1 MTSPMKKILHI
12 IKVGGNIID
21 DEARL
26 SEFLNR
32 FASLEG
38 AKVLVHGG
46 GKLATRLAADLKIP
60 QQMVDGRRIT
70 DAETLRIVTMV
81 YAGLINKSI
90 VAGLQARNCP
100 SIGLCGADADIIRA
114 HKRQHATTDYG
125 FVGDVDQVDGSR
137 LAALADS
144 GLAVILA
151 PITHDGSGQLLN
163 TNADTIAQETAKALS
178 AYFDT
183 TLIYCFEKAGVLLD
197 AEDDSTCIPTIDPDT
212 FETLKSEGKIFAGM
226 IPKLTNAFQAL
237 RSGVG
242 KVVIGKAEDWDRLM
256 SGATGTTI
264 TLHPQSHGR

>member
-1 MTSPMKKILHI
+1 MKKNLHI

-21 DEARL
+21 DDTRL
-26 SEFLNR
+26 DAFLSR

-60 QQMVDGRRIT
+60 QQIVDGRRIT
-70 DAETLRIVTMV
+70 DAETLR
-81 YAGLINKSI
+81 
-90 VAGLQARNCP
+90 VAALQARNCAA
-100 SIGLCGADADIIRA
+100 IGLCGADADIIRA

-125 FVGDVDQVDGSR
+125 FVGDVDRVDGRR
-137 LAALADS
+137 LAELADS

-151 PITHDGSGQLLN
+151 PITHDGNGQLLN

-197 AEDDSTCIPTIDPDT
+197 AEDDSTCIPAIDPVT
-212 FETLKSEGKIFAGM
+212 FETLKDEGKIFAGM

-237 RSGVG
+237 GAGVG

-256 SGATGTTI
+256 AGETGTTI
-264 TLHPQSHGR
+264 TLNLHPHGR

>member
-1 MTSPMKKILHI
+1 
-12 IKVGGNIID
+12 
-21 DEARL
+21 
-26 SEFLNR
+26 
-32 FASLEG
+32 
-38 AKVLVHGG
+38 
-46 GKLATRLAADLKIP
+46 
-60 QQMVDGRRIT
+60 
-70 DAETLRIVTMV
+70 
-81 YAGLINKSI
+81 
-90 VAGLQARNCP
+90 
-100 SIGLCGADADIIRA
+100 
-114 HKRQHATTDYG
+114 
-125 FVGDVDQVDGSR
+125 

-178 AYFDT
+178 AHFDT

-197 AEDDSTCIPTIDPDT
+197 AEDDSTCIPTIDRDT

>member
-1 MTSPMKKILHI
+1 MKKPLHI

-26 SEFLNR
+26 NDFLNP
-32 FASLEG
+32 FAKLEG
-38 AKVLVHGG
+38 AKVLIHGG

-60 QQMVDGRRIT
+60 QQMVEGRRIT
-70 DAETLRIVTMV
+70 DADTLRIVTMV

-114 HKRQHATTDYG
+114 HKREHPTTDYG
-125 FVGDVDQVDGSR
+125 FVGDVDSVDGNR
-137 LAALADS
+137 LASWAES

-151 PITHDGSGQLLN
+151 PITHDGHGQLLN

-178 AYFDT
+178 GHFDT

-197 AEDDSTCIPTIDPDT
+197 AEDDSTCISVIDPQT
-212 FETLKSEGKIFAGM
+212 FESLKTEGKIFAGM

-242 KVVIGKAEDWDRLM
+242 KVVIGKAEDWNQLM
-256 SGATGTTI
+256 AGDTGTTI
-264 TLHPQSHGR
+264 TLNPHPHGQ

>member
-1 MTSPMKKILHI
+1 MKKNLHI

-21 DEARL
+21 DDTRL
-26 SEFLNR
+26 DAFLSR

-60 QQMVDGRRIT
+60 QQIVDGRRIT

-90 VAGLQARNCP
+90 VAALQARNCAA
-100 SIGLCGADADIIRA
+100 IGLCGADADIIRA

-125 FVGDVDQVDGSR
+125 FVGDVDRVDGRR
-137 LAALADS
+137 LAELADS

-151 PITHDGSGQLLN
+151 PITHDGNGQLLN

-197 AEDDSTCIPTIDPDT
+197 AEDDSTCIPTIDPVT
-212 FETLKSEGKIFAGM
+212 FETLKDEGKIFAGM

-237 RSGVG
+237 GAGVG

-256 SGATGTTI
+256 AGETGTTI
-264 TLHPQSHGR
+264 TLNLHPHGR

>member
-1 MTSPMKKILHI
+1 MKKTLHI

-21 DEARL
+21 DESRL
-26 SEFLNR
+26 NEFLSR

-60 QQMVDGRRIT
+60 QQMVEGRRIT

-100 SIGLCGADADIIRA
+100 SIGLCGADADIIRVPRRFRSA
-114 HKRQHATTDYG
+114 CCGHKRQHATTDYG
-125 FVGDVDQVDGSR
+125 FVGDVDRVDGDR
-137 LAALADS
+137 LAALAES

-151 PITHDGSGQLLN
+151 PITHDGNGQLLN

-178 AYFDT
+178 THFDT

-197 AEDDSTCIPTIDPDT
+197 ADDDHTCIPSIDPET
-212 FETLKSEGKIFAGM
+212 FETLKAG
-226 IPKLTNAFQAL
+226 TWD
-237 RSGVG
+237 GVPG
-242 KVVIGKAEDWDRLM
+242 WF
-256 SGATGTTI
+256 
-264 TLHPQSHGR
+264 

>member
-1 MTSPMKKILHI
+1 MKKVMHIL
-12 IKVGGNIID
+12 KVGGNIID
-21 DEARL
+21 DDARL
-26 SEFLNR
+26 EAFLSH

-38 AKVLVHGG
+38 AKILVHGG
-46 GKLATRLAADLKIP
+46 GKLATRLATDLRIP
-60 QQMVDGRRIT
+60 QQMVEGRRIT

-114 HKRQHATTDYG
+114 HKRVHATTDYG
-125 FVGDVDQVDGSR
+125 FVGDVDRVDGQR
-137 LAALADS
+137 LAELADS

-151 PITHDGSGQLLN
+151 PITHDGNGQLLN
-163 TNADTIAQETAKALS
+163 TNADTIAQEAAKALS
-178 AYFDT
+178 EYFDT

-197 AEDDSTCIPTIDPDT
+197 AEDDNTCIPLINPET
-212 FETLKSEGKIFAGM
+212 FESLKSEGKIFAGM

-237 RSGVG
+237 QSGVG
-242 KVVIGKAEDWDRLM
+242 KVVIGKAEDWARLM

-264 TLHPQSHGR
+264 TLNPGRHGS